1 MKKRYFQPLALR
13 RPIEWIGFG
22 LVGLVLIA
30 TGALALLT
38 GETHYA
44 NFWGAPVFAPF
55 AIVIGLLLLIA
66 VFAQR
71 RKWKK
76 PLA

>member
-1 MKKRYFQPLALR
+1 MKKRYFDPLEMR
-13 RPIEWIGFG
+13 RPIGWFGFG
-22 LVGLVLIA
+22 FAGLVLIA

-55 AIVIGLLLLIA
+55 AIVIGLLLLIT
-66 VFAQR
+66 VFMQW
-71 RKWKK
+71 RKWK
-76 PLA
+76 

>member
-1 MKKRYFQPLALR
+1 MKKRYLKPMEWR
-13 RPIEWIGFG
+13 RPIDWLGFG
-22 LVGLVLIA
+22 FVGLVLIA

-55 AIVIGLLLLIA
+55 AIFGGLLLLVA
-66 VFAQR
+66 VFRQW
-71 RKWKK
+71 RKWK
-76 PLA
+76 